1 MLIVSVIREEEAS
14 VKIKQL
20 RSSDD
25 KTKTLSSVV
34 DRCNRRMKCEDDGE
48 ERRDF
53 DEETMGRS
61 DEKSG
66 AEITKFSFL
75 PMKAVKAREEL
86 LNIVSRRLK

>member
-1 MLIVSVIREEEAS
+1 MSILIRFSIFKAYYIR
-14 VKIKQL
+14 IILLNHPQNF
-20 RSSDD
+20 
-25 KTKTLSSVV
+25 V

-66 AEITKFSFL
+66 AGITKFSFL

-86 LNIVSRRLK
+86 PNIVSRRLK